1 MDESIG
7 VKPMEQLK
15 PRISIYYAQNATV
28 VTLTDEKLLEDD
40 DIKALE
46 ESIMPLIGNS
56 AVNLVIDFSNVQF
69 LSSAVL
75 GLLIRISKKIS
86 ENKGRLKFCCINSKI
101 FDIFRI
107 TRLDEIFE
115 IYEDAKKALQTLK

>member
-1 MDESIG
+1 MKYKG

-15 PRISIYYAQNATV
+15 PRISVYYAQNATV

-46 ESIMPLIGNS
+46 ESIMPLVEDS
-56 AVNLVIDFSNVQF
+56 QVNLVIDFSNVQF

-75 GLLIRISKKIS
+75 GLLIRISKKIN
-86 ENKGRLKFCCINSKI
+86 ENKGRLKLCCITAKI
-101 FDIFRI
+101 FDIFKI

-115 IYEDAKKALQTLK
+115 IYDDAKKALQSLK

>member
-1 MDESIG
+1 MKYKG

-15 PRISIYYAQNATV
+15 PRISVYYAQNATI

-46 ESIMPLIGNS
+46 ESIMPLVDDS
-56 AVNLVIDFSNVQF
+56 QVNLVIDFSNVQF

-86 ENKGRLKFCCINSKI
+86 ENKGRLKFCSINSKI
-101 FDIFRI
+101 FDIFKI

-115 IYEDAKKALQTLK
+115 IYDDAKKALQSLK